1 MQYFNTLPKII
12 QYDNKGVGRIFTNL
26 LARASVIPELLKN
39 PAIYYKYDIQ
49 DGDTPEIIAHKYY
62 GDSYRYWIILL
73 ANEILDPQWQWPMS
87 GSVFNQYISNKYG
100 TNQSAIHHYEKTISQ
115 FDQGTNTTTT
125 NTVVIDED
133 TYNTTLETT
142 LTYSL
147 PTGDVT
153 VSITKMAV
161 TNFDYEMN
169 ENEKKRNINILNS
182 NYVNQLEKELT
193 NLMSA

>member
-1 MQYFNTLPKII
+1 MQYFNTLPKIV
-12 QYDNKGVGRIFTNL
+12 QYDSKGVGRVFTNL

-39 PAIYYKYDIQ
+39 PAIYYSYDIQ

-62 GDSYRYWIILL
+62 GDSYRYWIVLF

-100 TNQSAIHHYEKTISQ
+100 INMSSIHHYEKTVTQ

-125 NTVVIDED
+125 NTVVIDEG
-133 TYNTTLETT
+133 TYNSTPEST

-153 VSITKMAV
+153 VSVTKTAV
-161 TNFDYEMN
+161 NNFDYELN
-169 ENEKKRNINILNS
+169 ENEKKRNIRILNS

-193 NLMSA
+193 NLMTV